1 MIDKKLS
8 HLNNVQI
15 NELVKRYYEG
25 EAVSKLL
32 EDYNIEASAN
42 ELCKLF
48 LWIEIKNNKCPYCY
62 VNIV

>member
-48 LWIEIKNNKCPYCY
+48 L
-62 VNIV
+62 